1 MLKALKVTMI
11 VWAVFHIILGL
22 AFIFIPQRLGEMF
35 GYTTEGPE
43 YMLSFL
49 ASLGV
54 AMIAPAVF
62 VIVAARDP
70 IRHILWVKFAI
81 LCAIL
86 HLVIELYSVIQG
98 YVTFGQAAT
107 AIISPAVFIAAFLVF
122 YPYKAAKEGQ

>member
-11 VWAVFHIILGL
+11 VWAVLHIVLGL
-22 AFIFIPQRLGEMF
+22 AFIFVPQQLGEMF
-35 GYTTEGPE
+35 GYTAEGPE

-70 IRHILWVKFAI
+70 VKHILWVKFAI
-81 LCAIL
+81 LCAAL
-86 HLVIELYSVIQG
+86 NLVIELYSVIQG
-98 YVTFGQAAT
+98 YVTFGQAAMSIILP
-107 AIISPAVFIAAFLVF
+107 AIFTAAFLIF
-122 YPYKAAKEGQ
+122 YPWKAVKEG